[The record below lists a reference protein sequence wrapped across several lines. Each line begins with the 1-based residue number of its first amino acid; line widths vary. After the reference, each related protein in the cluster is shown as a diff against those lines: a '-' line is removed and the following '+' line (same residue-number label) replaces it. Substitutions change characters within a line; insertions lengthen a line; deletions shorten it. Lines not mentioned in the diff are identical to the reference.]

1 MQVDE
6 ERVGK
11 RLVTG
16 LVPCNYQVNFTQ
28 TFEKSQKVKC
38 ELGAL
43 PSGEVEVHE
52 NKSVRWKIEP
62 KELDLERTEYI
73 FR

>member
-6 ERVGK
+6 EGVRK

-16 LVPCNYQVNFTQ
+16 LFPCNYQVNFTQ

-38 ELGAL
+38 ELGTL
-43 PSGEVEVHE
+43 PSAEVEVHE
-52 NKSVRWKIEP
+52 NNWVRYTKKKQI
-62 KELDLERTEYI
+62 
-73 FR
+73 